1 MQLNK
6 CHHPVKVSIK
16 IALTNKNFYF
26 VIVYEINFR
35 TCELF
40 HKIEVSTY
48 KRLEKKIVY
57 LITMVYNICCVHKMY
72 PAELSSYLVIN
83 TSPIKILTR
92 NFMISYLSFVHLF
105 IIEHF
110 SDTFSLLRA
119 PPFL

>member
-48 KRLEKKIVY
+48 KRLEKK
-57 LITMVYNICCVHKMY
+57 NCVPDYHGLQYM
-72 PAELSSYLVIN
+72 LC
-83 TSPIKILTR
+83 T
-92 NFMISYLSFVHLF
+92 
-105 IIEHF
+105 
-110 SDTFSLLRA
+110 
-119 PPFL
+119 